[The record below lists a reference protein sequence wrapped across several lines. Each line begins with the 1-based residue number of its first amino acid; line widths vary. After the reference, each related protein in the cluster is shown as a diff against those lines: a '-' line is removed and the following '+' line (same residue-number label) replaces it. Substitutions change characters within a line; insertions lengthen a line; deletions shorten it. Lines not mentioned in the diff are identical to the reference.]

1 MTSPEEI
8 EDLIK
13 PLLLTHI
20 DFLLEN
26 KKIKSGKFI
35 LFSVRDF
42 FCVFT
47 FHDIQ
52 KNKKVI
58 YEIPYPFNVYKTA
71 GGVMFDYTVDTF
83 CEKNLDID
91 THVIKAISKKP
102 SKLFNKKLFVLTQ

>member
-8 EDLIK
+8 EDIIK
-13 PLLLTHI
+13 PLLLTHV
-20 DFLLEN
+20 DFLLES

-47 FHDIQ
+47 FFDTH

-58 YEIPYPFNVYKTA
+58 YEIPYPFNVTKVEK
-71 GGVMFDYTVDTF
+71 GIIFDYTVDAF
-83 CEKNLDID
+83 CEKNLDIN
-91 THVIKAISKKP
+91 THVVKFISKKS
-102 SKLFNKKLFVLTQ
+102 SKLFNKKLFVITQ

>member
-8 EDLIK
+8 EEIIK

-20 DFLLEN
+20 DFLLES

-58 YEIPYPFNVYKTA
+58 YEIPYPFNVHKTK
-71 GGVMFDYTVDTF
+71 GGVIFDYTIETF
-83 CEKNLDID
+83 CEKNLDIN
-91 THVIKAISKKP
+91 VQALKIVGKKT
-102 SKLFNKKLFVLTQ
+102 SKLFNKKLFVLAQ

>member
-8 EDLIK
+8 EEIIK

-52 KNKKVI
+52 KNKNII
-58 YEIPYPFNVYKTA
+58 YEIPYPFNVYKTKD
-71 GGVMFDYTVDTF
+71 GVVFDYTVDTF
-83 CEKNLDID
+83 CEKNLDINS
-91 THVIKAISKKP
+91 HVTKIVDKKT
-102 SKLFNKKLFVLTQ
+102 SKLFNKKLFVISQ

>member
-47 FHDIQ
+47 FHDTL
-52 KNKKVI
+52 KNKKII
-58 YEIPYPFNVYKTA
+58 YEIPYPFNVYTTN
-71 GGVMFDYTVDTF
+71 GGVIFDYTVNTF
-83 CEKNLDID
+83 CEKNLDIA
-91 THVIKAISKKP
+91 THIIRHSSKKP